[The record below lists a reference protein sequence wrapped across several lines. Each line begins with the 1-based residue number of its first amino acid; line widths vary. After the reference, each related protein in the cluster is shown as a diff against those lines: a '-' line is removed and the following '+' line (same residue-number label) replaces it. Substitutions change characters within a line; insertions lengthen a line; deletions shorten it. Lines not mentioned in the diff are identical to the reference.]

1 MLQPG
6 ESCNVKFYLSLSDL
20 EIVDAGLHQTFEPGE
35 FRLMVGSSSADIRL
49 EQSVVLEHQDFDN

>member
-1 MLQPG
+1 
-6 ESCNVKFYLSLSDL
+6 LSDL

-49 EQSVVLEHQDFDN
+49 EQSVVLEQQDFDN